1 MVGENLDERAAEAPA
16 VPAVAASFE
25 TRVMSR
31 ALAGL
36 FAAGATLSLL
46 TLVLP
51 HAKDTNELGLILVC
65 ADAFIVAAIFFWG
78 ADSIPRWALPVALA
92 WGTAHVAGV
101 AYFSSESP
109 SPLVFFYLW
118 IYLYSAYFFT
128 KVETVLQISWV
139 GVVYLALLVAL
150 PPSDGIAPWW
160 IVGMGTLLVAALM
173 IVSMRGR
180 VERLIAQLFDTAR
193 IDPLTKL
200 LNRRGFRESLDLE
213 LERARRSDLPMAI
226 VVGDLD
232 FFKEVNDRLGHPAG
246 DTALRRVGGAVEE
259 AKRRIDAAA
268 RVGGEEFAMILPD
281 TDAEGALA
289 LAERMRLTIEGEF
302 AGDPVPVTISFGI
315 AGYPEHGETAGAII
329 RAADEALYAAKEE
342 GRNRTVIHDPDA
354 VQAMHGRATSISGER
369 YLAILLNLSEAVDL
383 RLSGSARHSETVGR
397 YAEMMALELG
407 LPETQVRRVKLAGIL
422 HDIGKV
428 NVPQS
433 ILCKP
438 GSLNDEEWEIVKQ
451 HPEQGA
457 QILEHPDLDDVRGW
471 VGSHHERPDGTGYPS
486 GLAGRELA
494 LEARILAVAD
504 AFEAMTSDRSYRLS
518 IGLEA
523 AREELRRC
531 AGSQFDPRV
540 VDALL
545 SVLDREPGRARA
557 LAAVA

>member
-1 MVGENLDERAAEAPA
+1 VA
-16 VPAVAASFE
+16 PAVAASFE

-46 TLVLP
+46 TVVLP

-65 ADAFIVAAIFFWG
+65 GDAFIVAAVLFWG
-78 ADSIPRWALPVALA
+78 ADSMPRWALPAALA
-92 WGTAHVAGV
+92 WGTAHITAV

-109 SPLVFFYLW
+109 SPLVFFFLW
-118 IYLYSAYFFT
+118 IFLYSAYFFSER
-128 KVETVLQISWV
+128 ETIFQIAWV
-139 GVVYLALLVAL
+139 GATYVALLIAL
-150 PPSDGIAPWW
+150 PPSDGVPPWW
-160 IVGMGTLLVAALM
+160 IVGMGTLLVAALL
-173 IVSMRGR
+173 IRSMRGR
-180 VERLIAQLFDTAR
+180 VERLIAQLFDSAR

-200 LNRRGFRESLDLE
+200 LNRRGFRELLVLV
-213 LERARRSDLPMAI
+213 LERARRSELPMAI

-246 DTALRRVGGAVEE
+246 DAALQRLGARFEE
-259 AKRRIDAAA
+259 TKRRIDAAA
-268 RVGGEEFAMILPD
+268 RVGGEEFTMVLPD
-281 TDAEGALA
+281 TDSAGAWA
-289 LAERMRLTIEGEF
+289 LAERMREAIEGEF
-302 AGDPVPVTISFGI
+302 AGDTVPITISFGI
-315 AGYPEHGETAGAII
+315 AGYPEHAETAGAILH
-329 RAADEALYAAKEE
+329 AGDEALYAAKEQ
-342 GRNRTVIHDPDA
+342 GRNRTVIHNPDA
-354 VQAMHGRATSISGER
+354 VQAMHGRATAISGER
-369 YLAILLNLSEAVDL
+369 YLAILLNLSEALDL

-397 YAEMMALELG
+397 YAEMMAGELG

-428 NVPQS
+428 SVPDA

-438 GSLNDEEWEIVKQ
+438 GPLNDEEWEIIKQ

-457 QILEHPDLDDVRGW
+457 QILEHPDLDDVCTW
-471 VGSHHERPDGTGYPS
+471 VGSHHERPDGRGYPC

-518 IGLEA
+518 IGLKA

-540 VDALL
+540 VEALL
-545 SVLDREPGRARA
+545 AVLDREPKRARL

>member
-1 MVGENLDERAAEAPA
+1 LDKRAAETPA
-16 VPAVAASFE
+16 APAVAASFE

-46 TLVLP
+46 TVVLP
-51 HAKDTNELGLILVC
+51 HAKDTYELGLILVC
-65 ADAFIVAAIFFWG
+65 GDAFLVAAILFWR
-78 ADSIPRWALPVALA
+78 ADSLPRWALPVALA
-92 WGTAHVAGV
+92 WGTAHITAV

-118 IYLYSAYFFT
+118 IFLYSSYFFS
-128 KVETVLQISWV
+128 KAETVLQVSWV
-139 GVVYLALLVAL
+139 CVVYLALLIAL
-150 PPSDGIAPWW
+150 PPSNGIAPWW

-173 IVSMRGR
+173 ISSMRGR
-180 VERLIAQLFDTAR
+180 VERLITQLFDSAR
-193 IDPLTKL
+193 IDPLSKL